1 LKNIPITMAGESLAW
16 SFGLRNYQGLF
27 LTAETFGFRIN
38 CNSKVMKKKQI
49 FFLEQDAASGAVFIK
64 SHLNKYLTAD
74 AAGNFNGNAE
84 AAGADERFT
93 IEAQHNGTWA
103 IKSAHGYYTGG
114 AGEKLSAYT
123 KEISEDRLWVVQL
136 AMHPHV
142 NIRNVNRKRFV
153 HLKGDNMTCD
163 EDIPWGDDA
172 LISLAMCDDGR
183 YTLQACDGRYLSSSG
198 ALVQSASG
206 DDARMT
212 LEFHGGNVAFR
223 SAQDNYLT
231 CLGGDGKLKC
241 SKKDVGKDELFVLQ
255 DSEPQLKMTAW
266 NHKKVSVRAGIEVS
280 ANQSS
285 SEDSES
291 FQIEINKVTRK
302 WSFRTFKD
310 VFWKC
315 NDDGTIHG
323 SAEQR
328 DDNSWFTIVWD
339 GPRLAI
345 KASNGKFVSTKKS
358 GQLAAIEDSIS
369 DTSSYV
375 FEVINRPKLVLRGEH
390 GFVGTLPSG
399 LLECNKSAPEV
410 FHMHVVQGVC
420 EIRGSN
426 GKYWKVGDN
435 SVITVTGDSPTP
447 MFLEFVEYTKF
458 LIRVGD
464 PKGPYLQGSQ
474 NGAFTATGTSVDKST
489 LWEY

>member
-1 LKNIPITMAGESLAW
+1 MAGEALAW
-16 SFGLRNYQGLF
+16 SFGLRNHQGLY

-64 SHLNKYLTAD
+64 THLNKYLTAD

-84 AAGADERFT
+84 ASGADERFT

-114 AGEKLSAYT
+114 TGEKLTAYT

-142 NIRNVNRKRFV
+142 NIRNINRKRFV
-153 HLKGDNMTCD
+153 HLKGDQLTCD
-163 EDIPWGDDA
+163 EDIPWGEDA
-172 LISLAMCDDGR
+172 LISLQMTEDGR
-183 YTLQACDGRYLSSSG
+183 YTLQACDGRFLSSSG
-198 ALVQSASG
+198 ALAQSSSS
-206 DDARMT
+206 DDTRFT

-255 DSEPQLKMTAW
+255 DSEPQLKLTAW
-266 NHKKVSVRAGIEVS
+266 NGKKVSVRSGIEVS
-280 ANQSS
+280 ANQST
-285 SEDSES
+285 SEDGES

-315 NDDGTIHG
+315 NDDATVHG
-323 SAEQR
+323 SAEKR
-328 DDNSWFTIVWD
+328 DDNSWFTIVWN
-339 GPRLAI
+339 GPKLAI
-345 KASNGKFVSTKKS
+345 KASNGKYLATKKS
-358 GQLAAIEDSIS
+358 GQVCATS
-369 DTSSYV
+369 DTIDEFSEYV

-399 LLECNKSAPEV
+399 LLECNKSGPEV
-410 FHMHVVQGVC
+410 FHMHVTGGVC
-420 EIRGSN
+420 EIRGGN

-447 MFLEFVEYTKF
+447 MFLEFVENTKF
-458 LIRVGD
+458 LTRAGA
-464 PKGPYLQGSQ
+464 PTAPPPQGGP
-474 NGAFTATGTSVDKST
+474 NGAFPAPGPPPPKAP
-489 LWEY
+489 LGGF